1 MFRSMPLTSLLLE
14 TDSPAL
20 GPCLNERNVP
30 ALISAKWLAEVRN
43 IGIDEVINITTEN
56 ALKLYP
62 RLLLAD

>member
-1 MFRSMPLTSLLLE
+1 MPLTSLLLE

-20 GPCLNERNVP
+20 GPRLNERNVP
-30 ALISAKWLAEVRN
+30 ANALISAKWLAEVRN

-62 RLLLAD
+62 RILLAD